1 LCEYIPTLRNLL
13 GSAIY
18 ASTFQ
23 TLGDNI
29 RKSGSAILDEVDPE
43 HVFTL
48 ITRVKRLAKAAGRED
63 RRQGVRSTRIAID
76 AVRNPLELVYLR
88 DQFAAFYAI
97 AVTAN
102 DEDRQSRLADL
113 GMSKKDIEALD
124 KREYSKKS
132 LGGYDSFVSQNL
144 QECIQKSDLF
154 IHNNGRPSEAE
165 RTKPI

>member
-1 LCEYIPTLRNLL
+1 MKGHQLYPALCKLIGPEHDQSCAADAWRFYSQPLCEYIPTLRNLL

-88 DQFAAFYAI
+88 DQFAAF
-97 AVTAN
+97 
-102 DEDRQSRLADL
+102 
-113 GMSKKDIEALD
+113 
-124 KREYSKKS
+124 
-132 LGGYDSFVSQNL
+132 
-144 QECIQKSDLF
+144 
-154 IHNNGRPSEAE
+154 
-165 RTKPI
+165 